1 MWHNCHMSLVDT
13 LYDVISGIGGT
24 LFGIAVT
31 TLINLRRNRRMSDML
46 ATNQKKIDAL
56 GAENERL
63 IGVVREKEN
72 LILEMENRILA
83 TKKQKK
89 RRK

>member
-1 MWHNCHMSLVDT
+1 MSLVDT

-31 TLINLRRNRRMSDML
+31 TLLNLRRNRRMSNML

-83 TKKQKK
+83 AEKQKK